1 MVISDP
7 AELLQR
13 IPELQPLAADPA
25 IHKAIATGDAF
36 KVYRALFWA
45 KWLRRLPQQQS
56 TLDHLLTQRRLFA
69 KPLKGTPALGSLNS
83 VGFGFVGESERDS
96 DGSYVALHAFV
107 ALFVLP
113 LLPLGS
119 YLVQKV
125 GSGGL
130 SSQWRIFARVP
141 MGGALWLYTRGLAL
155 AALGL
160 IGFGGYSAIH
170 SSDHQEVLVVNGFDK
185 PLKITLGGHSETVEP
200 QQRVAIDVETGKVT
214 GLAQLADG
222 TEIERFEQDVHAA
235 ADHAVWNVAGVAPVF
250 EATVVYFPQ
259 GQTPPSTDEQPEGSL
274 HCGETYFE
282 LGRIDYAFE
291 EPPASISMGR
301 GEQRAERTQLGVV
314 KPEAGMKPVD
324 MCANYAM
331 GQNAMG
337 KFSGMF
343 TALATANGWDP
354 MMTSLAM
361 VSLRESAPE
370 KALVLA
376 RKLRDAQPD
385 DVDMQRMYLGVMDT
399 NGRSEEARAEVRAR
413 LQREPDSVMVR
424 YLDAVLTDGL
434 DGKRKLLALAAT
446 AKEPYVLRSATWR
459 EWVYGEHEAAARDW
473 DALLQRSP
481 ADAYRVLDA
490 KVGAELA
497 LGRPERALKGLEA
510 LAASDVGKNDPSIAS
525 YYALVAAQSNADPR
539 TLFLRLDAEAFS
551 PALLNYQIERAKQVP
566 MKLAD
571 GIDDDMPSLARALRL
586 SPDSALSRL
595 KGLNRAEL
603 YALEPEHWALL
614 YAEAARRG
622 DNTALTLL
630 RPASAYSSDELDRM
644 ADYASGK
651 QVGLDG
657 FDIDPQA
664 RAALHFVRS
673 RVTGLTAAE
682 RARLRNEALAGDRLH
697 SAITI
702 AVAEWRQ

>member
-1 MVISDP
+1 MAISDP

-13 IPELQPLAADPA
+13 IPELEPLAADPS
-25 IHKAIATGDAF
+25 IRKAIATGDAF

-45 KWLRRLPQQQS
+45 KWLRRLPQHRS
-56 TLDHLLTQRRLFA
+56 GLDHLLGQRRLFA

-83 VGFGFVGESERDS
+83 IGFGFVGESERDS
-96 DGSYVALHAFV
+96 DGTHVALHAFV

-125 GSGGL
+125 GSGGF

-160 IGFGGYSAIH
+160 IGFGAYSAVH
-170 SSDHQEVLVVNGFDK
+170 SSDHQEVVVVNGLDK
-185 PLKITLGGHSETVEP
+185 AIKVTLGGHDETVQP
-200 QQRVAIDVETGKVT
+200 QQRVAIDVETGKVK
-214 GLAQLADG
+214 GVAQLADG
-222 TEIERFEQDVHAA
+222 TEIERFEQDVHAD
-235 ADHAVWNVAGVAPVF
+235 ADHAIWNVAGVAPVF
-250 EATVVYFPQ
+250 EATVVYFPE
-259 GQTPPSTDEQPEGSL
+259 GQTPPSTDEQPEGAL
-274 HCGETYFE
+274 HCGDSYFE

-301 GEQRAERTQLGVV
+301 GEQRAERTQLGVL
-314 KPEAGMKPVD
+314 KPDAGMKPAE

-337 KFSGMF
+337 KFGAMF
-343 TALATANGWDP
+343 TALAAANGWNQT
-354 MMTSLAM
+354 MTSLAM

-370 KALVLA
+370 KALALA
-376 RKLRDAQPD
+376 RKLRDAKPD
-385 DVDMQRMYLGVMDT
+385 DVEMQRMYLSVMDAT
-399 NGRSEEARAEVRAR
+399 GRSDEAHEGIRAR
-413 LQREPDSVMVR
+413 LLREPDSVLVR
-424 YLDAVLTDGL
+424 YLDAVLTDGP
-434 DGKRKLLALAAT
+434 DGMRKLVELAAT

-459 EWVYGEHEAAARDW
+459 EWVYGAHDAAARDW

-481 ADAYRVLDA
+481 VDAYRVLDA

-510 LAASDVGKNDPSIAS
+510 LAATDVGKNDPSVAS
-525 YYALVAAQSNADPR
+525 YYALVAARSNVDPR
-539 TLFLRLDAEAFS
+539 TLFQRLDAESFS

-566 MKLAD
+566 LKLAE

-595 KGLNRAEL
+595 NGLTRAEL

-622 DNTALTLL
+622 DKTALTLL
-630 RPASAYSSDELDRM
+630 RPASAYNRDELDRM

-673 RVTGLTAAE
+673 RVSGLATSE
-682 RARLRNEALAGDRLH
+682 RARLRSEALAGDRLH
-697 SAITI
+697 SAISI

>member
-1 MVISDP
+1 MAISDP

-13 IPELQPLAADPA
+13 IPELEPLAADPA
-25 IHKAIATGDAF
+25 IRKAIATGDAF

-56 TLDHLLTQRRLFA
+56 TLDHLLGQRRLFA
-69 KPLKGTPALGSLNS
+69 KPLKGSPALGSLNS
-83 VGFGFVGESERDS
+83 IGFGFVGESERDS
-96 DGSYVALHAFV
+96 EGTYVALHAFV

-160 IGFGGYSAIH
+160 IGFGAYSAIH

-185 PLKITLGGHSETVEP
+185 PLKITLGGQSRTVEP
-200 QQRVAIDVETGKVT
+200 QQRLAIDVETGKVK

-222 TEIERFEQDVHAA
+222 TEIERFEQDVHAD
-235 ADHAVWNVAGVAPVF
+235 ADHAIWNVAGVAPVF
-250 EATVVYFPQ
+250 EGTVVYFPE
-259 GQTPPSTDEQPEGSL
+259 GQTPPSADQEPEGSL
-274 HCGETYFE
+274 HCGDSYFE

-301 GEQRAERTQLGVV
+301 GEQRAERTQLGLLE
-314 KPEAGMKPVD
+314 PQAGMKPVD

-331 GQNAMG
+331 GQNSMG
-337 KFSGMF
+337 KFGGMF

-361 VSLRESAPE
+361 VSLRDSAPE

-376 RKLRDAQPD
+376 RKLRDKQPD
-385 DVDMQRMYLGVMDT
+385 DVDIQRMYLAVMDT
-399 NGRSEEARAEVRAR
+399 SGRSEESRAEIRAR
-413 LQREPDSVMVR
+413 LQREPDSVLVR

-446 AKEPYVLRSATWR
+446 AKEPYVLRSALWR
-459 EWVYGEHEAAARDW
+459 EWVHGEHAAAARDW
-473 DALLQRSP
+473 DTLLQRS
-481 ADAYRVLDA
+481 AVDAYRVLDA

-497 LGRPERALKGLEA
+497 LGRPERALEGLEA
-510 LAASDVGKNDPSIAS
+510 LVATDAGKNDPSVAS

-539 TLFLRLDAEAFS
+539 TLFQRLDAATLS
-551 PALLNYQIERAKQVP
+551 PTLLSYQIERAKQAS
-566 MKLAD
+566 MTLAD
-571 GIDDDMPSLARALRL
+571 GSDDDMPSLARALRL

-595 KGLNRAEL
+595 KGLSRAEL
-603 YALEPEHWALL
+603 YSLEPEHWALL

-622 DNTALTLL
+622 DETALTLL
-630 RPASAYSSDELDRM
+630 RPASSYNRDELQRM

-651 QVGLDG
+651 QVGLEG

-664 RAALHFVRS
+664 RAALHFIRS
-673 RVTGLTAAE
+673 RVSGLAAADRE
-682 RARLRNEALAGDRLH
+682 RLRNEALAGDKLH
-697 SAITI
+697 TAISI
-702 AVAEWRQ
+702 AVGAWRQ